1 VALLPVAD
9 ALAQVL
15 EGVQPLRS
23 ERVPLGEAEGRVL
36 AEDLA
41 ARRTQP
47 PDDVSAM
54 DGYAVR
60 AEDVASAPARLRLIG
75 EVAAGRPFAGAVH
88 GAEAARIFTGG
99 VLPAGSDTV
108 VIQENTTREGDTV
121 VVTTPARR
129 GRNVRPAGLDFR
141 TGDVRLKQGRRL
153 TGRDIALAAAMNHAS
168 VPVSRRPKIAIVATG
183 DELVPPGT
191 EPGPGQIIHSNG
203 FALAA
208 IARREGAEVIDL
220 GILPDRLDETIA
232 GVRRAR
238 EFAADVLVTAG
249 GASVGEYDLVQ
260 PALAAEGLA
269 LSFWRIAM
277 RPGKPMMFGI
287 LGGMRVLGLPGNPVS
302 AYVCSVLFVAPLI
315 RKLLGRSET
324 GNPVSHGVL
333 GRDLPANDER
343 EEYMRATLARR
354 GDGAWLATPFP
365 QQDSSMLVPLAAAD
379 CLVIRPAFAPAA
391 PAGTACEFIKLED

>member
-1 VALLPVAD
+1 MALLPVAE

-15 EGVQPLRS
+15 EGVQPLPS

-47 PDDVSAM
+47 PEDVSAM

-75 EVAAGRPFAGAVH
+75 EVAAGRPFAGTVH

-121 VVTTPARR
+121 VVTTPAAR

-141 TGDVRLKQGRRL
+141 SGDVRLRKGRRL

-238 EFAADVLVTAG
+238 DLGADVLVTAG

-269 LSFWRIAM
+269 LSFWKIAM

-324 GNPVSHGVL
+324 GNPVSQGVL

-354 GDGAWLATPFP
+354 ADGAWLATPFP
-365 QQDSSMLVPLAAAD
+365 QQDSSMLVPLAAAH

-391 PAGTACEFIKLED
+391 PAGTACEFIRLED